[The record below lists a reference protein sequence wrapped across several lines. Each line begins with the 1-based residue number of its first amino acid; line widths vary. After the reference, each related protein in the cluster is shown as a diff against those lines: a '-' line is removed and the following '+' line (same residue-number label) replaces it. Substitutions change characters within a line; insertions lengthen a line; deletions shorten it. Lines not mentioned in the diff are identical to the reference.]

1 MLLDTGEAG
10 EFCASLAG
18 HILCSATKSILL
30 NFYGTSSTF
39 GALHKLK
46 LNQVGLSPK
55 QYAAGIKPTHS
66 S

>member
-10 EFCASLAG
+10 EDCTSLAG

-39 GALHKLK
+39 GAVHKLK
-46 LNQVGLSPK
+46 LNQVELAPK
-55 QYAAGIKPTHS
+55 QYAWGIKPTHFS
-66 S
+66 